1 MLSEIERFVNW
12 VRRRSPEARTWK
24 DYGYDLHFFVQ
35 IVGDRPLG
43 EVNFKDI
50 DRFIAVQSEK
60 GFKPS
65 TINRRL
71 ASVIALYAF
80 LSAEDEELN
89 CPVIFRRHH
98 LREPQRL
105 PRPVQ
110 EEDLKRFFAVI
121 ENKRDFAMFLLMLRC
136 GLRIGEVANLQMSD
150 LFLEEEFSRIVA
162 RGKGSRE
169 RGVYLSKQA
178 ERALREYLAERPQVK
193 SEFVFL
199 SYQLDGLSTTA
210 IHKRL
215 MRYREQAQCHFSA
228 HRLRHSF
235 ANDMLN
241 ADAPIT
247 SIQKLMGH
255 RWIESTQTYV
265 MANDKQVRADYYAAC
280 EKLEGWTH
288 STGGSYASA

>member
-1 MLSEIERFVNW
+1 MLVEIEQFVNW
-12 VRRRSPEARTWK
+12 IRRRNPEARTWK
-24 DYGYDLHFFVQ
+24 DYGYDLRFFVQ
-35 IVGDRPLG
+35 VVGDRPLH
-43 EVNFKDI
+43 EITFRDI
-50 DRFIAVQSEK
+50 DQFIAVQSEK

-71 ASVIALYAF
+71 SSVIVLYDF
-80 LSAEDEELN
+80 LSIEDDSLL

-98 LREPQRL
+98 LREQQRL

-110 EEDLKRFFAVI
+110 EQDLKAFFAVI
-121 ENKRDFAMFLLMLRC
+121 QDARDRAMFLLMLRC
-136 GLRIGEVANLQMSD
+136 GLRIGEVASLQLND
-150 LFLEEEFSRIVA
+150 LFLDEDHPRLVVH
-162 RGKGSRE
+162 GKGSRE

-178 ERALREYLAERPQVK
+178 ERTLREYLSKRPSVK

-199 SYQLDGLSTTA
+199 SYLEDGLSTTA

-215 MRYREQAQCHFSA
+215 MCYRKLAGLNLTA

-235 ANDMLN
+235 ANDLLN

-265 MANDKQVRADYYAAC
+265 MANDKQVCADYYAAC
-280 EKLEGWTH
+280 VKIEGW
-288 STGGSYASA
+288 

>member
-1 MLSEIERFVNW
+1 MLVEIERFVNW
-12 VRRRSPEARTWK
+12 VHRRNPQARTWR
-24 DYGYDLHFFVQ
+24 DYGYDLRFFVRV
-35 IVGDRPLG
+35 VGDRPIG
-43 EVNFKDI
+43 EVTFREV
-50 DRFIAVQSEK
+50 DRFIAVQSER

-71 ASVIALYAF
+71 ASIIALYGF
-80 LSAEDEELN
+80 LAAEDEDLA
-89 CPVIFRRHH
+89 CPVLFRRHH
-98 LREPQRL
+98 LREQQRL

-110 EEDLKRFFAVI
+110 EEDLKQFFAVI
-121 ENKRDFAMFLLMLRC
+121 ESKRDRAMFLLMLRC
-136 GLRIGEVANLQMSD
+136 GLRIGEVAGLLLAD
-150 LFLEEEFSRIVA
+150 LFLEEDYPRLVV

-169 RGVYLSKQA
+169 RGVYLSAQA
-178 ERALREYLAERPQVK
+178 ESALREYLAERPQAA

-215 MRYREQAQCHFSA
+215 MVYREQAGVQFSA

-235 ANDMLN
+235 ANDLLN

-265 MANDKQVRADYYAAC
+265 LANDRQVCADYYAAC
-280 EKLEGWTH
+280 AKLEGW
-288 STGGSYASA
+288 SG

>member
-1 MLSEIERFVNW
+1 MLVEMERFVNW
-12 VRRRSPEARTWK
+12 VRRRSPQARTWK
-24 DYGYDLHFFVQ
+24 DYGYDLRFFMEVA
-35 IVGDRPLG
+35 GDRPPQ
-43 EVNFKDI
+43 EITFKDI
-50 DRFIAVQSEK
+50 DRFIAVQSGK

-71 ASVIALYAF
+71 ASVISLYGF
-80 LSAEDEELN
+80 LAVEDDELV
-89 CPVIFRRHH
+89 CPVIVRRHH
-98 LREPQRL
+98 LREHQRL

-121 ENKRDFAMFLLMLRC
+121 EGKRDCAMFLLMLRC
-136 GLRIGEVANLQMSD
+136 GLRIGEVAGLRLVD
-150 LFLEEEFSRIVA
+150 LFLSEEYPRVVV

-169 RGVYLSKQA
+169 RGVYLSPQA
-178 ERALREYLAERPQVK
+178 KRCLQEYLAERPSAK

-199 SYQLDGLSTTA
+199 SYLEEGLSTTS
-210 IHKRL
+210 IHNRL
-215 MRYREQAQCHFSA
+215 LKYRAEAHIQITA

-265 MANDKQVRADYYAAC
+265 MANDKQVCADYYAAC
-280 EKLEGWTH
+280 AKLEGWIL
-288 STGGSYASA
+288 S

>member
-12 VRRRSPEARTWK
+12 TRRRSPEARTWK
-24 DYGYDLHFFVQ
+24 DYGYDLRFFIE
-35 IVGDRPLG
+35 IVGDREPA
-43 EVNFKDI
+43 EITFKDI
-50 DRFIAVQSEK
+50 DQFVGVQSEN

-71 ASVIALYAF
+71 ASVVSLYGF
-80 LSAEDEELN
+80 LAAESEDLV
-89 CPVIFRRHH
+89 CPVIVRRHH
-98 LREPQRL
+98 VREHERL
-105 PRPVQ
+105 PRPVPD
-110 EEDLKRFFAVI
+110 EDLKRFFAVI
-121 ENKRDFAMFLLMLRC
+121 TDKRDRAMFLLMLRC
-136 GLRIGEVANLQMSD
+136 GLRIGEVASLQLTD
-150 LFLEEEFSRIVA
+150 LFLDEEYPRIVA

-178 ERALREYLAERPQVK
+178 ETALREYLAERPSVK

-199 SYQLDGLSTTA
+199 SYLEEGLSTTS
-210 IHKRL
+210 IHNRL
-215 MRYREQAQCHFSA
+215 LKYREMAGIQITA

-265 MANDKQVRADYYAAC
+265 MANDKQVCADYYAAC
-280 EKLEGWTH
+280 EKLEGWI
-288 STGGSYASA
+288 YAHP

>member
-1 MLSEIERFVNW
+1 
-12 VRRRSPEARTWK
+12 
-24 DYGYDLHFFVQ
+24 
-35 IVGDRPLG
+35 
-43 EVNFKDI
+43 
-50 DRFIAVQSEK
+50 
-60 GFKPS
+60 
-65 TINRRL
+65 
-71 ASVIALYAF
+71 
-80 LSAEDEELN
+80 
-89 CPVIFRRHH
+89 
-98 LREPQRL
+98 LREQQRL

-121 ENKRDFAMFLLMLRC
+121 ESRRDFAMFLLMLRC
-136 GLRIGEVANLQMSD
+136 GLRIGEVASLQMAD
-150 LFLEEEFSRIVA
+150 LFLEEEFPRIVA

-178 ERALREYLAERPQVK
+178 ERVLREYLVERPQVK

-215 MRYREQAQCHFSA
+215 MRYRESAGINFSA

-265 MANDKQVRADYYAAC
+265 IANDKQVCADYYAAC

-288 STGGSYASA
+288 STGGLYASA